1 MSDDEKTGGVEF
13 DPNSSKMPRWIWKAV
28 IVFWL
33 GFLATILI
41 RYAYDR
47 LFSLLI
53 LLLVSLF
60 LALAIEPGVTRLARR
75 GWPRGRST
83 LVILLGV
90 VAAVLIFVVAIGTL
104 VGTQVADLLQNS
116 ERYVNRTV
124 DFLNNTFGA
133 NIDAGA
139 VNDSIQDPNG
149 SVQEFIRNRQDDALQ
164 LSVTALGLLLQG
176 FSVMLFSFYLVADG
190 PRMRRAICSRLPAAR
205 QQRVLDTWDLAIDKT
220 GGYLYSRALLAGA
233 SALVHW
239 IAFQSIGTA
248 APVALAIWV
257 GLISQFIPVI
267 GTYVAGV
274 LPILLTFIDSPIKA
288 LAVVL
293 VIILYQQLE
302 NFLIAPRITAR
313 TMEIHPAVSFGS
325 AIAGAALLGPVGAV
339 LALPVAAMAV
349 AVAAASGE
357 RHELID
363 NPLVRVPEKKAKRRE
378 RNAEHS
384 AGERR
389 RFRRGRGA

>member
-1 MSDDEKTGGVEF
+1 
-13 DPNSSKMPRWIWKAV
+13 MPPWIWKAV

-33 GFLATILI
+33 GFLGTILI

-53 LLLVSLF
+53 LVLVSLF
-60 LALAIEPGVTRLARR
+60 LSLAIEPGVTRLERR
-75 GWPRGRST
+75 GWRRGRAT
-83 LVILLGV
+83 LVILLALV
-90 VAAVLIFVVAIGTL
+90 VAVIVFIVAIGTL
-104 VGTQVADLLQNS
+104 VATQVADLLQNS

-124 DFLNNTFGA
+124 NFLNDTFGA
-133 NIDAGA
+133 QINPDK
-139 VNDSIQDPNG
+139 VNESIQDPDG
-149 SVQEFIRNRQDDALQ
+149 PVQEFIRNQQDEALQ

-176 FSVMLFSFYLVADG
+176 FSVMLFTFYLVADG
-190 PRMRRAICSRLPAAR
+190 PRLRRSICRRLAPTR
-205 QQRVLDTWDLAIDKT
+205 QRRVLDTWDLAIDKT

-233 SALVHW
+233 SAFVHW
-239 IAFQSIGTA
+239 IAFQSLGTA

-274 LPILLTFIDSPIKA
+274 LPVVLTFIDSPIKA
-288 LAVVL
+288 LVVIL
-293 VIILYQQLE
+293 VIVLYQQFE
-302 NFLIAPRITAR
+302 NFLVAPRITAR

-349 AVAAASGE
+349 ALAAASGE

-363 NPLVRVPEKKAKRRE
+363 NHLVVVSEKKARPE
-378 RNAEHS
+378 RNS
-384 AGERR
+384 ERTR
-389 RFRRGRGA
+389 GKRLRLRRGRGR

>member
-1 MSDDEKTGGVEF
+1 
-13 DPNSSKMPRWIWKAV
+13 
-28 IVFWL
+28 
-33 GFLATILI
+33 
-41 RYAYDR
+41 
-47 LFSLLI
+47 
-53 LLLVSLF
+53 
-60 LALAIEPGVTRLARR
+60 
-75 GWPRGRST
+75 
-83 LVILLGV
+83 
-90 VAAVLIFVVAIGTL
+90 
-104 VGTQVADLLQNS
+104 
-116 ERYVNRTV
+116 
-124 DFLNNTFGA
+124 
-133 NIDAGA
+133 
-139 VNDSIQDPNG
+139 
-149 SVQEFIRNRQDDALQ
+149 
-164 LSVTALGLLLQG
+164 
-176 FSVMLFSFYLVADG
+176 MLFTFYLVADG
-190 PRMRRAICSRLPAAR
+190 PRMRRAICGRLPAAR

-349 AVAAASGE
+349 ALASASGE

-363 NPLVRVPEKKAKRRE
+363 NPLIRVPEKKAKRRE
-378 RNAEHS
+378 RNSEHS
-384 AGERR
+384 TGERR
-389 RFRRGRGA
+389 RFRRGRNA

>member
-1 MSDDEKTGGVEF
+1 MSDGQETGGVEF

-33 GFLATILI
+33 GFLATILV

-60 LALAIEPGVTRLARR
+60 LALAIEPGVARLARR

-90 VAAVLIFVVAIGTL
+90 VTAVLVFVVAIGTL

-124 DFLNNTFGA
+124 NFLNDTFGA

-176 FSVMLFSFYLVADG
+176 FSVMLFTFYLVADG

-274 LPILLTFIDSPIKA
+274 LPILLTFIDSPIKS

-349 AVAAASGE
+349 ALSAASGE

-363 NPLVRVPEKKAKRRE
+363 NPLVRVPDKKPKRHE
-378 RNAEHS
+378 RNTEHS
-384 AGERR
+384 SGERR
-389 RFRRGRGA
+389 RFRRGRGK

>member
-1 MSDDEKTGGVEF
+1 MSDGEKTGGVEF

-33 GFLATILI
+33 GFLATILV

-60 LALAIEPGVTRLARR
+60 LALAIEPGVARLARR

-83 LVILLGV
+83 LIILLGV

-124 DFLNNTFGA
+124 NFLNDTFGA

-139 VNDSIQDPNG
+139 VNDSIQDPDG
-149 SVQEFIRNRQDDALQ
+149 AVQEFIRNRQDDALQ

-176 FSVMLFSFYLVADG
+176 FSVMLFTFYLVADG
-190 PRMRRAICSRLPAAR
+190 PRMRRAICGRLPAAR

-349 AVAAASGE
+349 ALASASGE

-363 NPLVRVPEKKAKRRE
+363 NPLIRVPEKKAKRRE
-378 RNAEHS
+378 RNSEHS
-384 AGERR
+384 TGERR
-389 RFRRGRGA
+389 RFRRGRNA